1 MYSGEGK
8 WLRVVFWGLCDFA
21 EGDLTE
27 DDLAEGNFAEGNL
40 NDGNLA

>member
-40 NDGNLA
+40 NDDNLA